1 MMSDA
6 EKENNAAST
15 SPEEDEKA
23 SKASSE
29 ATAPQASP
37 KKVGS
42 EFHHH
47 VVPTEKSGAI
57 NVYVQGDLEEVH
69 KEKDNKCVFLT
80 VHDVG
85 SNHKEW
91 EHLIGHESFEDIKK
105 RAIFVHVDIAGQ
117 EDDAEDLPSD
127 FQFPTM
133 QNLGED
139 LVTIL
144 DQLRIKYVIGIG
156 DGAGSN
162 IIVRFGMMHVTRCL
176 GVILLNPTTNKV
188 TMMDNLKDRFHKW
201 KISNVTPTGAQMVAF
216 RKFGHKLE
224 DHEDKAGALEK
235 FKEEMAKQALNKKNV
250 QKFVDAYM
258 NRVDIT
264 GKLAAEL
271 RCDALLVVG
280 SKSSQS
286 AAAEY
291 MHSHMDK
298 SRTSL
303 LKVDG
308 VGNVVEEATAKL
320 ANSILLFCKGLGWL
334 TSVALPGVER
344 RSSTDS
350 EGNPRRQSAVS
361 MEDYDKP
368 NLRRLSITKNQ

>member
-1 MMSDA
+1 M
-6 EKENNAAST
+6 
-15 SPEEDEKA
+15 
-23 SKASSE
+23 
-29 ATAPQASP
+29 
-37 KKVGS
+37 
-42 EFHHH
+42 
-47 VVPTEKSGAI
+47 
-57 NVYVQGDLEEVH
+57 
-69 KEKDNKCVFLT
+69 
-80 VHDVG
+80 
-85 SNHKEW
+85 
-91 EHLIGHESFEDIKK
+91 
-105 RAIFVHVDIAGQ
+105 
-117 EDDAEDLPSD
+117 
-127 FQFPTM
+127 
-133 QNLGED
+133 
-139 LVTIL
+139 TIL

-216 RKFGHKLE
+216 RKFGHKVHNIFALKKVLFLDLENLIFQLE

-298 SRTSL
+298 VR
-303 LKVDG
+303 
-308 VGNVVEEATAKL
+308 
-320 ANSILLFCKGLGWL
+320 
-334 TSVALPGVER
+334 
-344 RSSTDS
+344 
-350 EGNPRRQSAVS
+350 
-361 MEDYDKP
+361 
-368 NLRRLSITKNQ
+368 